1 MTQPKKSRPGAGGVP
16 VPSAALPGSGVVSPG
31 IRLRE
36 ADAGGAQPSFSDH
49 DGTIISHVHLYL
61 IFWGNAWNSPGAVP
75 SMGQVTDAV
84 ISILTGPY
92 MNSLRQYR
100 GIGSGYLE
108 GAVLVSNAVG
118 SSPSSP
124 PSVFSDTD
132 IETLIT
138 NLLSAGQ
145 LPDPSTDAQLLY
157 MVVLP
162 PGTSSSGEFIG
173 EHSFYSHNGTN
184 VHYGWVTNGGS
195 LASVTWIFSHE
206 LVESVTDPEGTA
218 ITGTGCNQSGW
229 CEIGDV
235 CTGNNAV
242 INGITVQRYWSQIDG
257 QCVVPTDPVVK
268 QDKDSK
274 DAKDG
279 KEKDKEKDKDIKD
292 KEKEHIDHKTH
303 KDKDLDGGGG
313 VLGGPKPAESLA
325 ELGQIVMVLA
335 QQVSEL
341 GRQVRASGAG
351 EPVGAGEGAQPFITA
366 DERPVVG
373 ERALE
378 EVGVA

>member
-1 MTQPKKSRPGAGGVP
+1 MQSV
-16 VPSAALPGSGVVSPG
+16 
-31 IRLRE
+31 RLVR
-36 ADAGGAQPSFSDH
+36 DRRCLHRQQRGDH
-49 DGTIISHVHLYL
+49 
-61 IFWGNAWNSPGAVP
+61 
-75 SMGQVTDAV
+75 
-84 ISILTGPY
+84 
-92 MNSLRQYR
+92 
-100 GIGSGYLE
+100 
-108 GAVLVSNAVG
+108 
-118 SSPSSP
+118 
-124 PSVFSDTD
+124 
-132 IETLIT
+132 
-138 NLLSAGQ
+138 
-145 LPDPSTDAQLLY
+145 
-157 MVVLP
+157 
-162 PGTSSSGEFIG
+162 
-173 EHSFYSHNGTN
+173 
-184 VHYGWVTNGGS
+184 
-195 LASVTWIFSHE
+195 
-206 LVESVTDPEGTA
+206 
-218 ITGTGCNQSGW
+218 
-229 CEIGDV
+229 
-235 CTGNNAV
+235 
-242 INGITVQRYWSQIDG
+242 GITVQRYWSQIDG

-274 DAKDG
+274 DAKDAKDA

-366 DERPVVG
+366 DERPMVG